1 MAYQP
6 NPNDPYRDTITDA
19 PPRRPVR
26 LDEELPPDPEL
37 AEVPSSGGGRIAMFA
52 IAIAVVLGAV
62 FYGLN
67 HTTINQ
73 AGTTP
78 TSQTAQTPATPANPA
93 VPPNMRDISP
103 RPNIEPGA
111 TTGSAANRPN
121 PPAAPTTSK

>member
-1 MAYQP
+1 
-6 NPNDPYRDTITDA
+6 
-19 PPRRPVR
+19 
-26 LDEELPPDPEL
+26 
-37 AEVPSSGGGRIAMFA
+37 MFA

-121 PPAAPTTSK
+121 SPTAPTTSK